1 VIREATPADARRIA
15 EIHVRAWRFAYKGQM
30 PEQLLAGRTVEG
42 RLEMWNRGLARRGQ
56 GETFPRIWVF
66 EREGQVIGFVSS
78 GPSQDPD
85 ATSETGEVYAIYIEP
100 DAIGTGVGRV
110 LFSHGVDDLKEL
122 GFERATLWVLESNE
136 LGRRFYEAAGW
147 LPDGTEK
154 LEDWD
159 GFGIPEVRYCIA
171 FRQPASTES

>member
-1 VIREATPADARRIA
+1 VIREAAPADARRIA
-15 EIHVRAWRFAYKGQM
+15 EIHVRAWQSAYKGQM

-42 RLEMWNRGLARRGQ
+42 RLEMWNRGLARREA
-56 GETFPRIWVF
+56 GEAFPRIFVF
-66 EREGQVIGFVSS
+66 ERDNHVIGFMSS

-100 DAIGTGVGRV
+100 DAIGTGIGRA
-110 LFSHGVDDLKEL
+110 LFEHGVDDLKKL
-122 GFERATLWVLESNE
+122 GFKRATLWVLDSND

-147 LPDGTEK
+147 RPDGTEK

-159 GFGIPEVRYCIA
+159 GFGIPEVRYEID
-171 FRQPASTES
+171 FSGIDSG